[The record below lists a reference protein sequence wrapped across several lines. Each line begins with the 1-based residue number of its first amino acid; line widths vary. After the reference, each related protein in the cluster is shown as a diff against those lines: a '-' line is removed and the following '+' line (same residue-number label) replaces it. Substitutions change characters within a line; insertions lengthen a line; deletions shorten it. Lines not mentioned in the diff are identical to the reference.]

1 MWIYD
6 WLVTLERKI
15 EQLIK
20 QQATIIGLLTK
31 QGALSMS
38 MKDDIDAL
46 IAEVEQNKTVQGSAI
61 AMIEGMS
68 EMLSNLQGQVTDPQA
83 QAAIQQAV
91 AALDAQSKELAAAI
105 EKNTQPVA
113 TPQRR

>member
-1 MWIYD
+1 MWVFD
-6 WLVTLERKI
+6 QLDRI
-15 EQLIK
+15 EKKLDQL
-20 QQATIIGLLTK
+20 LRLSTK
-31 QGALSMS
+31 QGVIAMS
-38 MKDDIDAL
+38 MKEDIDAL
-46 IAEVEQNKTVQGSAI
+46 IAEVEENKTVQGSAI